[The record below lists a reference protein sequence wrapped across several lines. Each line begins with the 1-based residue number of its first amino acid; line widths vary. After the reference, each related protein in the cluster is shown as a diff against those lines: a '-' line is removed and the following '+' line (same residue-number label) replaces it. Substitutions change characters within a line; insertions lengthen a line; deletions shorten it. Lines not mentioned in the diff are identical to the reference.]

1 MNDMEALRSEFLTT
15 LVGGPEKI
23 SGILD
28 SLNADELK
36 TQWIPGEWSAVEV
49 LAHLRCCADVWEGC
63 MRRIQAEDHPRI
75 KAVNPKLY
83 IRSVNYESLEF
94 AESFAAFKA
103 QRERLLAWLQSLPTE
118 DWLRGATVYGAG
130 KPLARTL
137 LFYAGWLARHE
148 RTHYRQFAKI
158 VRKLKG

>member
-1 MNDMEALRSEFLTT
+1 MDDTEALRTEFLMLLTN
-15 LVGGPEKI
+15 GPEKI
-23 SGILD
+23 SGIVAPLRPE
-28 SLNADELK
+28 ELK
-36 TQWIPGEWSAVEV
+36 NQWKPGEWSVVEV
-49 LAHLRCCADVWEGC
+49 LAHLRSCADVWEGC

-148 RTHYRQFAKI
+148 RTHYRQFTKI